1 MTCVTLYG
9 TEIPPAAVRVLR
21 AGELSAEFE
30 DGGLRAVRWHGVEI
44 LRGIGYLVRD
54 TGWGTLPATLTDL
67 WIEEDPE
74 IFRVCWDGAVAAAY
88 RFHAEIWGSRDG
100 RLSFEVEGTAVA
112 DLATCR
118 TGFVVL
124 HPIDGV
130 AGEPV
135 EVEHVDG
142 SLDAARFPK
151 LISPGQPIFSIRG
164 LAHEPVPGVRAVC
177 RFEGDEFEMEDQRNW
192 TDASFK
198 TYVRPLSLPTPYVIP
213 AGTQVTQAVRL
224 EVQGQPK
231 LPATAARV
239 AADGVRVTVGRVLDR
254 VMPPVGVGIDPLC
267 IPERAEPGLGLLVA
281 RLGDVGTLRAY
292 GELARQARADLFLE
306 LPLACQT
313 GLDAELGEIARQ
325 IGEAGIEVAGV
336 TVAPAAY
343 LKSYQP
349 SGRWPDVP
357 SFAEVYRAT
366 RKVFPGVQVGGGMH
380 SFFTEL
386 NRARPP
392 VDEVDYVSFTTSPI
406 VHAAD
411 ERSIWQSLEALPFV
425 METARSFC
433 DGVPIRVGPSAI
445 GMRDNPYGKGPA
457 DNPGN
462 GRVAM
467 ARRDPRQRGQFGAAW
482 YLGYAAAMAY
492 QGAASIALGAL
503 EGDFGFVGT
512 PAYPVLLA
520 LAEARGANLLEVS
533 VEGSR
538 AVSALAWRTAEGPV
552 LWLANGSAEPV
563 SVEIG
568 GETRV
573 LAACMVGRMAL
584 SNP

>member
-1 MTCVTLYG
+1 
-9 TEIPPAAVRVLR
+9 
-21 AGELSAEFE
+21 
-30 DGGLRAVRWHGVEI
+30 
-44 LRGIGYLVRD
+44 
-54 TGWGTLPATLTDL
+54 
-67 WIEEDPE
+67 
-74 IFRVCWDGAVAAAY
+74 
-88 RFHAEIWGSRDG
+88 
-100 RLSFEVEGTAVA
+100 
-112 DLATCR
+112 
-118 TGFVVL
+118 
-124 HPIDGV
+124 
-130 AGEPV
+130 
-135 EVEHVDG
+135 
-142 SLDAARFPK
+142 
-151 LISPGQPIFSIRG
+151 
-164 LAHEPVPGVRAVC
+164 
-177 RFEGDEFEMEDQRNW
+177 
-192 TDASFK
+192 
-198 TYVRPLSLPTPYVIP
+198 
-213 AGTQVTQAVRL
+213 
-224 EVQGQPK
+224 
-231 LPATAARV
+231 
-239 AADGVRVTVGRVLDR
+239 
-254 VMPPVGVGIDPLC
+254 
-267 IPERAEPGLGLLVA
+267 
-281 RLGDVGTLRAY
+281 
-292 GELARQARADLFLE
+292 
-306 LPLACQT
+306 
-313 GLDAELGEIARQ
+313 
-325 IGEAGIEVAGV
+325 
-336 TVAPAAY
+336 
-343 LKSYQP
+343 
-349 SGRWPDVP
+349 
-357 SFAEVYRAT
+357 
-366 RKVFPGVQVGGGMH
+366 MH